1 MARPRKELT
10 KEQIDQVEKLAA
22 VLNQDQLADF
32 LGMSPRTFRERMTDT
47 PEVSAAYKK
56 GRSAGVASV
65 ATGLL
70 KQARDGNTTAAIFYL
85 KTQAGWREK
94 DTLEVTGADGGDL
107 TMTITRR
114 IVDPAN
120 GE

>member
-10 KEQIDQVEKLAA
+10 EEQIGQVEKLAA

-47 PEVSAAYKK
+47 PEVSAAYKR
-56 GRSAGVASV
+56 GRSHGVASV

-85 KTQAGWREK
+85 KTQAGWKEK
-94 DTLEVTGADGGDL
+94 DALEITGAEGAAIQ
-107 TMTITRR
+107 ITRT
-114 IVDPAN
+114 IIDPKE
-120 GE
+120 G